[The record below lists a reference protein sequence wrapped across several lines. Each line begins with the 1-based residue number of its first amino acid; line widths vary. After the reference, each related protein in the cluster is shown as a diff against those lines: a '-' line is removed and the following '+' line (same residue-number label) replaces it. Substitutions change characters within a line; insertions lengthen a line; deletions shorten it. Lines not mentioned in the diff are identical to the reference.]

1 MQARTTARSC
11 TQTVVLFAL
20 TGFLAG
26 FIGPMVLNP
35 QSNLGPIV
43 GLLFSGPAGAVLG
56 ALACA
61 LGRLLPR
68 VFTPVALR
76 GLAALLALVTLYNCF
91 PEPQALDSVIDG
103 EVIDCRSPSTLYP
116 ESLKKWESALANA
129 PRAHPLPDWRQQA
142 LRNAE
147 SFDAVA
153 VAVTLRVDR
162 SRIIFARRR
171 PWNRGQR
178 FAGPW
183 YEGPPTERTYFAPAS
198 SGTCADWL
206 RRGRALYWPV
216 RDDTEPPIQPA
227 AIWPPVDAPGF
238 LMLQEIRP
246 APDWLGALLH

>member
-1 MQARTTARSC
+1 MQARTAPRSC
-11 TQTVVLFAL
+11 MRTVALFAL

-26 FIGPMVLNP
+26 FIGPLVLDP

-43 GLLFSGPAGAVLG
+43 GLLFSGPAGAALG

-61 LGRLLPR
+61 LERLLPR
-68 VFTPVALR
+68 VFTPMVLR

-91 PEPQALDSVIDG
+91 PEPQALDSVIDA

-116 ESLKKWESALANA
+116 ESLKQWEAALANA
-129 PRAHPLPDWRQQA
+129 PRAHPLPDWQQQA
-142 LRNAE
+142 WRNVE
-147 SFDAVA
+147 DFDARA
-153 VAVTLRVDR
+153 VAVTVRVDR

-171 PWNRGQR
+171 PWDRGQR

-183 YEGPPTERTYFAPAS
+183 YEGPPTERTYFAPTS

-206 RRGRALYWPV
+206 QRGRALYWPV
-216 RDDTEPPIQPA
+216 REGTDQPVQPA

-238 LMLQEIRP
+238 LMLQEIGP
-246 APDWLGALLH
+246 LPDSVRTLLH